1 MIDVEGERKKIVS
14 EIKAIESKMN
24 SINAWDDGFPELGSR
39 GDKLTEIK
47 DALEYLAE
55 IYPPQ
60 KGDPFRELLWRVNCV
75 SQARGKMETAERRAA
90 EDEAA
95 DQKGT
100 TQSRNLSDAPDHD
113 DDIFDDIFNYV
124 ADYDDEAKLM
134 IADRQLQAL
143 ASWID
148 VQSDSLYPDD
158 PERSFGGPLCKEDEI
173 LENATT
179 RFTLS
184 LDAGYPLQWSTNGI
198 LIASSDG
205 YRELKAVCDRHGLE
219 LRLIGNGLLRCIDP
233 LEKPNYP
240 ARLMGGTYFAVEIE
254 RAWFMGD

>member
-14 EIKAIESKMN
+14 EIEAIESKMN
-24 SINAWDDGFPELGSR
+24 SINAWDDRFPELGSR
-39 GDKLTEIK
+39 DDKLTEIK
-47 DALEYLAE
+47 GALEHLAE

-75 SQARGKMETAERRAA
+75 SQARGKMDTAERRA
-90 EDEAA
+90 
-95 DQKGT
+95 
-100 TQSRNLSDAPDHD
+100 
-113 DDIFDDIFNYV
+113 

-148 VQSDSLYPDD
+148 VQSDSLYQDD
-158 PERSFGGPLCKEDEI
+158 PERSFGGPLYKEDEI

-184 LDAGYPLQWSTNGI
+184 LDAGYPLQFDSMRTNGI

-233 LEKPNYP
+233 LEDPNYP
-240 ARLMGGTYFAVEIE
+240 ERLMGGTYFAVEIE

>member
-14 EIKAIESKMN
+14 EIEAIESKMN
-24 SINAWDDGFPELGSR
+24 SINAWDDRFPELGSR
-39 GDKLTEIK
+39 DDKLTEIK
-47 DALEYLAE
+47 DALEHLAE

-75 SQARGKMETAERRAA
+75 SQARGKMDTAERRA
-90 EDEAA
+90 
-95 DQKGT
+95 
-100 TQSRNLSDAPDHD
+100 
-113 DDIFDDIFNYV
+113 

-148 VQSDSLYPDD
+148 VQSDSLYQDD
-158 PERSFGGPLCKEDEI
+158 PERSFGGPLYKEDEI

-184 LDAGYPLQWSTNGI
+184 LDAGYPLQFDSMRTNGI

-219 LRLIGNGLLRCIDP
+219 VRLIGNGLLRCIDP
-233 LEKPNYP
+233 LEDPNYP
-240 ARLMGGTYFAVEIE
+240 ERLMGGTYFAVEIE

>member
-14 EIKAIESKMN
+14 EIEAIESKMN
-24 SINAWDDGFPELGSR
+24 SINAWDDRFPELGSR
-39 GDKLTEIK
+39 DDKLTEIK
-47 DALEYLAE
+47 DALEHLAE

-90 EDEAA
+90 
-95 DQKGT
+95 
-100 TQSRNLSDAPDHD
+100 
-113 DDIFDDIFNYV
+113 
-124 ADYDDEAKLM
+124 DYDDEAKLM

-148 VQSDSLYPDD
+148 VQSDSLYQDD
-158 PERSFGGPLCKEDEI
+158 PERSFGGPLYKEDEI

-184 LDAGYPLQWSTNGI
+184 LDAGYPLQFDSMRTNGI

-233 LEKPNYP
+233 LEDPNYP
-240 ARLMGGTYFAVEIE
+240 ERLMGGTYFAVEIE

>member
-14 EIKAIESKMN
+14 EIEAIESKMN
-24 SINAWDDGFPELGSR
+24 SINAWDDRFPELGSR
-39 GDKLTEIK
+39 DDKLTEIK
-47 DALEYLAE
+47 DALEHLAE

-75 SQARGKMETAERRAA
+75 SQARGKMDTAERRA
-90 EDEAA
+90 
-95 DQKGT
+95 
-100 TQSRNLSDAPDHD
+100 
-113 DDIFDDIFNYV
+113 

-148 VQSDSLYPDD
+148 VQSDSLYQDD
-158 PERSFGGPLCKEDEI
+158 PERSFGGPLYKEDEI

-184 LDAGYPLQWSTNGI
+184 LDAGYPLQFDSMRTNGI

-233 LEKPNYP
+233 LEDPNYP
-240 ARLMGGTYFAVEIE
+240 ERLMGGTYFAVEIE